1 MKKTRQTSSMKSKN
15 TAAINFLEDKL
26 FSKLQKLSDNGPLNK
41 YEDLDIKLLNNTPD
55 ALTDL
60 IYRAKGLVNNH
71 YNKDRIKSI
80 KNINSKEI
88 LTQK

>member
-1 MKKTRQTSSMKSKN
+1 MKKTRHTSSMKTKN
-15 TAAINFLEDKL
+15 TAAINLLEDKL
-26 FSKLQKLSDNGPLNK
+26 FSKLQKLSENGPLNK

-60 IYRAKGLVNNH
+60 IYRAKGIVNNK

-80 KNINSKEI
+80 KNINSKKI
-88 LTQK
+88 LTKK

>member
-1 MKKTRQTSSMKSKN
+1 MKKTRHTSSMKTKN
-15 TAAINFLEDKL
+15 TIAINLLEDKL
-26 FSKLQKLSDNGPLNK
+26 FSKLQKLSENGPLNK

-60 IYRAKGLVNNH
+60 IYRAKGIVNNK

-80 KNINSKEI
+80 KNINSKKI
-88 LTQK
+88 LTKK